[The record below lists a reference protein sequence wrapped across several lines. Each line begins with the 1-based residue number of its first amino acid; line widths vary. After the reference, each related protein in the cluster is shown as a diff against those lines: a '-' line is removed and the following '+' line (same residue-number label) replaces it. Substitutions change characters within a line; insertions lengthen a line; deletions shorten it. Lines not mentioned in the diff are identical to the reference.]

1 MFREQGKFIR
11 DYLKVAELNPWYFGL
26 TIITAVLYK
35 TAAIIRPFVAALII
49 KALTEQNAHDTYLYI
64 GIFAAIYIFY
74 RAMLFLNWRVYSWNM
89 IYSCQN
95 IRNRIFKKLVS
106 ADQNFSK
113 KIGRGKLLNI
123 VNVDVF
129 EIGDMNDDIV
139 EYFTTGIQIIAVAAI
154 SFRYN
159 IIISILM
166 AASVIF
172 YAVYATKKD
181 REFNFFWWRTQAE
194 NDHYSNFLD
203 QILTGLQEVKVF
215 GMLPQLHRH
224 LDRIQERYDRNYVK
238 QRRAVTKRD
247 GDIDIPI
254 YLLRA
259 AAIAV
264 GLVSMA
270 NGHMG
275 IDILILL
282 ISYHEQIISY
292 TKGFIG
298 ASVEIRLVNAA
309 VRRVNSILNYRGE
322 NQTVFGD
329 LELDHISGALQFKNV
344 SLRLNHRQI
353 LKDVS
358 FRIRPHEFVAIVG
371 YPGSGKT
378 KLFDLILR
386 LNRPTHGK
394 ITLDKININEFS
406 RDIYTSNVAVANQTP
421 FIFNTS
427 IRNNLSFVDPDI
439 KHQIE
444 ACKTAGIHN
453 FIETLP
459 LGYNTILR
467 ENASNISGGQRQ
479 MISIA
484 RTILTNAE
492 ILLLDDVTTSLDP
505 DTAKLVPRLIN
516 RLKKKHTVILITKK
530 PELMKGAD
538 RIIVLDRGKIVDSGT
553 HEKLM
558 ERCSIYRSLQ
568 TLRSADIGGI
578 V

>member
-11 DYLKVAELNPWYFGL
+11 DYFKVAELNPWYFG
-26 TIITAVLYK
+26 TTVVTAVLYK
-35 TAAIIRPFVAALII
+35 TAAIVRPFVAALII

-64 GIFAAIYIFY
+64 GLFTAVYVFY
-74 RAMLFLNWRVYSWNM
+74 RATLFLNWRVYSWNM

-95 IRNRIFKKLVS
+95 LRNRIFKKLMSV
-106 ADQNFSK
+106 DQNFSK
-113 KIGRGKLLNI
+113 KIGHGKLLNI

-139 EYFTTGIQIIAVAAI
+139 EFFTTGIQIVAVAII
-154 SFRYN
+154 SFRY
-159 IIISILM
+159 SILISGLM
-166 AASVIF
+166 VISVIF
-172 YAVYATKKD
+172 YATYATRKD
-181 REFNFFWWRTQAE
+181 RRFNFFWWKTQAE
-194 NDHYSNFLD
+194 NDRYSNFLN
-203 QILTGLQEVKVF
+203 QVLTGLQEVKVF
-215 GMLPQLHRH
+215 GMLSQLHKH
-224 LDRIQERYDRNYVK
+224 LDRIQERYDKNYTK
-238 QRRAVTKRD
+238 QRKEVTRRD
-247 GDIDIPI
+247 SDIDIPI

-264 GLVSMA
+264 GLISMA
-270 NGHMG
+270 TGHME
-275 IDILILL
+275 IDILVLL
-282 ISYHEQIISY
+282 ISYHEQIINY
-292 TKGFIG
+292 TKTFVD
-298 ASVEIRLVNAA
+298 ASVEIRLVDAS
-309 VRRVNSILNYRGE
+309 VRRVNSILNYHGE
-322 NQTVFGD
+322 NQAVFGD
-329 LELDHISGALQFKNV
+329 LELDYISGIIQFHNV
-344 SLRLNHRQI
+344 SLRLDHRQI
-353 LKDVS
+353 LKNLN
-358 FRIRPHEFVAIVG
+358 FRIRPHEFVAVVG

-427 IRNNLSFVDPDI
+427 IRKNLSLVDPDI

-492 ILLLDDVTTSLDP
+492 ILLFDDVTTSLDP
-505 DTAKLVPRLIN
+505 DTAKLIPKLVD

-530 PELMKGAD
+530 PELMKAAD
-538 RIIVLDRGKIVDSGT
+538 RIIVLDHGSIVDSGS

-558 ERCSIYRSLQ
+558 ERCAIYRALQ
-568 TLRSADIGGI
+568 ALRSSNAEGGL
-578 V
+578 